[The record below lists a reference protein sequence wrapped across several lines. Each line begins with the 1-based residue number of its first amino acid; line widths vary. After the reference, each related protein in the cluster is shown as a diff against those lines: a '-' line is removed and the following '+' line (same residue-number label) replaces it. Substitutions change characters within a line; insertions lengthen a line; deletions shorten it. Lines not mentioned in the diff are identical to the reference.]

1 MIEYTKIKRMEKN
14 KMKSINLEIVGAVA
28 RHTFS
33 ERKINDNT
41 PLKTAGALWL
51 FMKNKM
57 EI

>member
-14 KMKSINLEIVGAVA
+14 KMKNINFEIVGAVA
-28 RHTFS
+28 HYTFN

>member
-1 MIEYTKIKRMEKN
+1 
-14 KMKSINLEIVGAVA
+14 MKSINFEIVGAVA
-28 RHTFS
+28 HHTFS

>member
-14 KMKSINLEIVGAVA
+14 KMKSINLKTVGTVTH
-28 RHTFS
+28 HTFS
-33 ERKINDNT
+33 KRKINDNT
-41 PLKTAGALWL
+41 LLKTAGALWL

>member
-14 KMKSINLEIVGAVA
+14 KIKSINLKTVGAET
-28 RHTFS
+28 HYTFNK
-33 ERKINDNT
+33 RKINDNT

>member
-14 KMKSINLEIVGAVA
+14 KMKSINLEIVGAVT
-28 RHTFS
+28 HNTFNK
-33 ERKINDNT
+33 KINDNT

>member
-14 KMKSINLEIVGAVA
+14 KMKNINLKTVGTVTLHA
-28 RHTFS
+28 FS
-33 ERKINDNT
+33 KRKINDNT

>member
-1 MIEYTKIKRMEKN
+1 MKN
-14 KMKSINLEIVGAVA
+14 INLEIVGAVA
-28 RHTFS
+28 HHTFN

>member
-14 KMKSINLEIVGAVA
+14 KMKNINFEFVGAVA
-28 RHTFS
+28 HYTFN

-41 PLKTAGALWL
+41 TLKTAGALWL